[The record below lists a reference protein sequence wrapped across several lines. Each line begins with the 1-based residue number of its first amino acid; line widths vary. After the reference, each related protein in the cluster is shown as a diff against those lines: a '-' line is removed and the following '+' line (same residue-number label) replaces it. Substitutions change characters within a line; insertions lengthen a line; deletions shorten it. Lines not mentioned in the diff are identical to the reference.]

1 MDGAPPPQLEQ
12 LENSPGGALGFYV
25 RAETRLLAQDEKRW
39 RFLGSAGVF
48 VAEQRRGGVG
58 VGCGGGRPDFC
69 QFRVEMSRYQ
79 AQQMHNEAFIS
90 LHTLPPLSALG
101 PRLNLPPVSA
111 HPSNAH
117 T

>member
-1 MDGAPPPQLEQ
+1 MAERWGSGAEVDVLTSAQ
-12 LENSPGGALGFYV
+12 S
-25 RAETRLLAQDEKRW
+25 RA
-39 RFLGSAGVF
+39 
-48 VAEQRRGGVG
+48 
-58 VGCGGGRPDFC
+58 
-69 QFRVEMSRYQ
+69 EMSRYQ